1 MFWSNYGGGK
11 QYEPCGL
18 LKDLAR
24 VAEKRSICTP
34 FTGDFLIIY
43 SLVGLDLFS
52 INDEKKPEK
61 ATVGWV
67 VWGIAFVLLAN
78 FFIGPEQEQIQVK
91 RRYARLTNR

>member
-1 MFWSNYGGGK
+1 MSPADYLRIWREWQKKEASVRHS
-11 QYEPCGL
+11 
-18 LKDLAR
+18 LA
-24 VAEKRSICTP
+24 I
-34 FTGDFLIIY
+34 FLIIY